1 MSKPPANPKIYH
13 ITHVNNLAAMVQ
25 AGGLWS
31 DAKRIELGLETNLVG
46 MSKIKRRRLEERPV
60 KCWPSTMVGDYVPFN
75 YCPRSIML
83 YILYRGNHPDIDY
96 QEGQEAIVHLQ
107 ADLNATIEW
116 ANANQVKWAF
126 SLANAA
132 TSYTSFF
139 SDAETLDQI
148 NWEAVRNR
156 DFRSPAVKEGKQA
169 EFLVCDKFPWE
180 LVEHVGVFDQNRLE
194 LVTEALVTSTHQSTV
209 RVENSWYY

>member
-1 MSKPPANPKIYH
+1 M
-13 ITHVNNLAAMVQ
+13 
-25 AGGLWS
+25 
-31 DAKRIELGLETNLVG
+31 
-46 MSKIKRRRLEERPV
+46 
-60 KCWPSTMVGDYVPFN
+60 
-75 YCPRSIML
+75 
-83 YILYRGNHPDIDY
+83 
-96 QEGQEAIVHLQ
+96 
-107 ADLNATIEW
+107 
-116 ANANQVKWAF
+116 KWAF

-194 LVTEALVTSTHQSTV
+194 LVTEALVTSTHQPTV